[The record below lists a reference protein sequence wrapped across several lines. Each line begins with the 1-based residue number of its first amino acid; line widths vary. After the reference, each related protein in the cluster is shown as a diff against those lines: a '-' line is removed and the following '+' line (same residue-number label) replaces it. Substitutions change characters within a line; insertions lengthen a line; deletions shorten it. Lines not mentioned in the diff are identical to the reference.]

1 MKTQISNLING
12 YANVRRDETNAKY
25 ATAAPATAPFSK
37 YAGSP
42 TNLRESTYC
51 FTTFMLH
58 VLQKV
63 KSRKYRFVIFIA
75 SFIVFLYVFLL
86 LITSFLR

>member
-1 MKTQISNLING
+1 MNTYLLIIIAMLISALGI
-12 YANVRRDETNAKY
+12 
-25 ATAAPATAPFSK
+25 
-37 YAGSP
+37 
-42 TNLRESTYC
+42 LSTYC

-63 KSRKYRFVIFIA
+63 KSRKCRFVIFIA